1 MRLNKMSNRKNILI
15 LIMAILSLSAGMVV
29 GWVWT
34 PLAKVEAAAAAP
46 GIRPA
51 PRPWFEQLDLSTDQK
66 AQMDKIWGDTR
77 AQMQKMFQQRHDM
90 DRQRE
95 QEIIALL
102 NPEQR
107 AAFDKINQQF
117 NQQREETDNQRDA
130 LLADANARSRALLD
144 DSQKEKWDILA
155 KDMRRRHGPWGL
167 STQRSTTMP
176 SMQGEEH
183 HD

>member
-1 MRLNKMSNRKNILI
+1 MTNRKTILV

-34 PLAKVEAAAAAP
+34 PLAKVEAAAP

-66 AQMDKIWGDTR
+66 AQMDKIWSDTR

-90 DRQRE
+90 DHQRE

-102 NPEQR
+102 NPQQI
-107 AAFDKINQQF
+107 AAYEKINQQF
-117 NQQREETDNQRDA
+117 NQQREDTDKQRDA